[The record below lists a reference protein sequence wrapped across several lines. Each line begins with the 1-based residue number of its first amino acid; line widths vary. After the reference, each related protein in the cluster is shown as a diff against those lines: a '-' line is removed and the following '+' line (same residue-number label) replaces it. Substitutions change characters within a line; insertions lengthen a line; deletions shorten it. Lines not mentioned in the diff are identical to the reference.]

1 MCNAHQ
7 CESNGGEKM
16 GCFKVASWSVFSLKI
31 NSANWF
37 FLNNRGSQGENV
49 KGINLTL
56 KRGGGRQRCV
66 NTKTFQARNDQI
78 CDDVSDQREK
88 TLGTDLHECKNYVFK
103 TTNGLI

>member
-1 MCNAHQ
+1 MRTNVKAMV
-7 CESNGGEKM
+7 GKKM
-16 GCFKVASWSVFSLKI
+16 GCLKVASWSVFSLTI

-56 KRGGGRQRCV
+56 KRGGGGRQRCV

-88 TLGTDLHECKNYVFK
+88 TLGTDLDGCKNYVFK
-103 TTNGLI
+103 QQMG